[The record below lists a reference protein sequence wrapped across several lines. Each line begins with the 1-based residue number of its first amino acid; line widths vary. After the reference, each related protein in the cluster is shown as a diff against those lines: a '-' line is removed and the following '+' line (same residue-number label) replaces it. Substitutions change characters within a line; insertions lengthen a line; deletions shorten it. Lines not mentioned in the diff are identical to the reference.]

1 MTEKYFKDAND
12 NDQDEDQ
19 IQSMQFVTDDSNVFI
34 LLMYWVSEAYV
45 KSYIQME
52 NWDGIILDMLG
63 SGT

>member
-1 MTEKYFKDAND
+1 MLMTEKYFKDAND

-52 NWDGIILDMLG
+52 N
-63 SGT
+63 